1 MRIPSPN
8 CLSSQFVT
16 MIFESIKSIIVV
28 CSILSESFDARNC
41 DGVQDPVSEYFVV
54 VVRDITDT
62 YFSKFGTTA
71 IFSESWCLSRRPWCE
86 SWYQN
91 CLINECSTSVECNG
105 SNKTKKNEILPGK
118 KRKIFHNNSKNMSK
132 LDFLLSRLLCTV
144 CTATKRT
151 TLDESE

>member
-1 MRIPSPN
+1 VSWVVFPPYKQEKRQSTFESSAGSRPYRSVTY
-8 CLSSQFVT
+8 SSQFVT

-91 CLINECSTSVECNG
+91 CLINECSTSLKVLKIWQAFLTSTWRSIRNK
-105 SNKTKKNEILPGK
+105 SNE
-118 KRKIFHNNSKNMSK
+118 RH
-132 LDFLLSRLLCTV
+132 SRL
-144 CTATKRT
+144 
-151 TLDESE
+151 